1 MLNIFLIGMPGSGK
15 STTGK
20 ILAKKLALNFIDL
33 DIFIEE
39 KYNKKVEDIFEENGE
54 DFFRIIERDCLDEI
68 LNLKNNFLLALG
80 GGTPCFFN
88 NMTKIKQNGFCIYL
102 QFKSTELANRIV
114 SNKNKRPLFKNLNE
128 IEVLDKVKVLLRARE
143 IFYSEAQLVINE
155 LEYDENKLVEL
166 IKNKLSK

>member
-1 MLNIFLIGMPGSGK
+1 MPGSGK

>member
-1 MLNIFLIGMPGSGK
+1 MPGSGK

-20 ILAKKLALNFIDL
+20 KLAKKLALNFIDL

-143 IFYSEAQLVINE
+143 IFYSEAQLVING

>member
-1 MLNIFLIGMPGSGK
+1 MPGSGK

-20 ILAKKLALNFIDL
+20 KLAKKLALNFIDL

>member
-20 ILAKKLALNFIDL
+20 KLAKKLALNFIDL